1 MKLRPRLDIQI
12 SKFPKLH
19 AAVHQM
25 HERDIA
31 SFILNLAE
39 EALRMREI
47 FVMSNPSPKVLTT
60 SSVSDVETNSIV
72 AVQPVASEMDDSPL
86 RSDLKQASRVKSRS
100 TFLRTKIATS

>member
-19 AAVHQM
+19 AALDQM
-25 HERDIA
+25 HARDIA

-39 EALRMREI
+39 EALRMRDMFVVSTPAAKALSTSSLSNVEVNSI
-47 FVMSNPSPKVLTT
+47 SAAEPVMSDIDASPV
-60 SSVSDVETNSIV
+60 
-72 AVQPVASEMDDSPL
+72 

-100 TFLRTKIATS
+100 TFLRTKVTNR